1 MFKSYKFHKL
11 AMSGLLTK
19 PVCICEHANQCHTQP
34 RIQGLISAP
43 RPTPPVTQ
51 CLMQN
56 NDPKLNYYKIYVQKM
71 FT

>member
-19 PVCICEHANQCHTQP
+19 PVCICEHVNQCHTQP

-43 RPTPPVTQ
+43 RPTPPCHTMLNAKQ
-51 CLMQN
+51 MAQN
-56 NDPKLNYYKIYVQKM
+56 
-71 FT
+71 